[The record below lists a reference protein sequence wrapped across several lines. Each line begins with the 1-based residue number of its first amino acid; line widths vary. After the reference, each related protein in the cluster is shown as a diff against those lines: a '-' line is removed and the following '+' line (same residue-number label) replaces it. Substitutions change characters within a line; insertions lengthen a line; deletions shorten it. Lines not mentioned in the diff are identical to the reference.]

1 MNKNDYTPEQKD
13 EILDDL
19 FACLSAGSIQFK
31 SGRPIKWNSLE
42 LPEDL
47 TDKLVRV
54 NVRPEI
60 HKTWQGQV
68 GTVNAIWAVGDIN
81 YFQITLYDS
90 GGLTYDIAFRRDQ
103 LTVLK

>member
-13 EILDDL
+13 KILDDL

-31 SGRPIKWNSLE
+31 SGKPIKWKSLE

-47 TDKLVRV
+47 ADKLVRV

-60 HKTWQGQV
+60 HKTWHGQV
-68 GTVNAIWAVGDIN
+68 GTVSAIWTVGDIK
-81 YFQITLYDS
+81 YFQIALYDS
-90 GGLTYDIAFRRDQ
+90 RGLPYDVAFRREQ